1 MLAEADLAGG
11 DVDAQGAEL
20 PRRRLVAGRVGAG
33 RFGAG
38 AALQMPP
45 LAGREGFERPS
56 VQIDRLDVLVQEP
69 AAPAGNRGGAAG
81 RARSIRARYLRR
93 L

>member
-1 MLAEADLAGG
+1 EG
-11 DVDAQGAEL
+11 
-20 PRRRLVAGRVGAG
+20 
-33 RFGAG
+33 FGAG